1 MALAEDDHDTR
12 AIRRP
17 ARAMAAS
24 TIHHAIAAT
33 THGIAHANHHSET
46 SPCPR
51 SPTRADIDG
60 NASGHHTA
68 GHRQPDR
75 QPTPKL
81 HRQRR
86 PLRYG
91 RQNLRLPGSDQTVR
105 GAPVLPM
112 IDPRM
117 QGLAGVVHFI
127 GSLTGAVD
135 PHCLDLEAWRGM
147 TPEERG
153 AHHVVTDHA
162 QMDTIAARY
171 NCKPPPARPGDPTYD
186 MGR

>member
-1 MALAEDDHDTR
+1 MASHTPTTTPKH
-12 AIRRP
+12 RP
-17 ARAMAAS
+17 ARVAQPVQIS
-24 TIHHAIAAT
+24 TATPAAT
-33 THGIAHANHHSET
+33 TPQAIDSLIVSPPPSFIANGGRFAA
-46 SPCPR
+46 P
-51 SPTRADIDG
+51 
-60 NASGHHTA
+60 
-68 GHRQPDR
+68 
-75 QPTPKL
+75 
-81 HRQRR
+81 
-86 PLRYG
+86 RYG